1 MYHLY
6 VYFQLDDPS
15 SSIVAVFS
23 HVFQKRNCAPRI
35 SCNSMQL
42 CSWLSSKP
50 WLIDDHEYQRVPM
63 SLINQRNGKIFTER
77 WVSET
82 KNVKDGFSII
92 IIHQNCT
99 LYESNVFNCGNCNFS
114 SYRMIFSAG
123 RPSASEAA
131 GEDWTLPGRAVCHCS
146 MYCILVEDGKSWCKM
161 RNLLQVVADHHTTL
175 V

>member
-1 MYHLY
+1 
-6 VYFQLDDPS
+6 
-15 SSIVAVFS
+15 
-23 HVFQKRNCAPRI
+23 
-35 SCNSMQL
+35 MQFHAAL
-42 CSWLSSKP
+42 FLTLQQAMIDWWP
-50 WLIDDHEYQRVPM
+50 WIPEGANEPWV
-63 SLINQRNGKIFTER
+63 INQRNGKILTER

-175 V
+175 VQLF